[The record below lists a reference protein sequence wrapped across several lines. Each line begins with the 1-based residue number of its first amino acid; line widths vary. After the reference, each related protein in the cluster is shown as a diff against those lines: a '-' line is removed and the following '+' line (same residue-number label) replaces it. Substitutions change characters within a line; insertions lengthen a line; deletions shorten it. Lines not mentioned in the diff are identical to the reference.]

1 METTEIKQPEIFNA
15 ILNIMEG
22 LEPVQ
27 KNKVNHHNITSIE
40 ALKMFIQPLIPC

>member
-1 METTEIKQPEIFNA
+1 METTEIKQPEILNA

-27 KNKVNHHNITSIE
+27 KNKVN
-40 ALKMFIQPLIPC
+40 P